1 MQMRHEKILL
11 RDDSL
16 LLVID
21 YQEKLLKAFQEP
33 AALIESCVKL
43 IKFAQILNLPVLWTE
58 QYPQGLGPTV
68 PQIEQELEGRH
79 PIEKVSF
86 SCFGEPA
93 FVSNLSSFNK
103 RQLIICGI
111 ETHIC
116 IEQTVLDALKAGYQC
131 HIVLDA
137 CGSRK
142 KKDHK
147 AGMRKMEG
155 AGATPA
161 CVEMVIYEILAR
173 SDSPEFREILKLVK

>member
-1 MQMRHEKILL
+1 MRHENILL

-21 YQEKLLKAFQEP
+21 YQEKLLKAFKEP
-33 AALIESCVKL
+33 EALIESCVKL
-43 IKFAQILNLPVLWTE
+43 IKFAKILNLPVVWTE

-68 PQIEQELEGRH
+68 PQIKQELESCK

-86 SCFGEPA
+86 SCFGEPE
-93 FVSNLSSFNK
+93 FVSSLSRYNK

-131 HIVLDA
+131 HIVIDA

-147 AGMRKMEG
+147 AGLRKMEG
-155 AGATPA
+155 AGAVPA
-161 CVEMVIYEILAR
+161 CVEMVIYEILVQ
-173 SDSPEFREILKLVK
+173 SDSPEFRQVLKLVK